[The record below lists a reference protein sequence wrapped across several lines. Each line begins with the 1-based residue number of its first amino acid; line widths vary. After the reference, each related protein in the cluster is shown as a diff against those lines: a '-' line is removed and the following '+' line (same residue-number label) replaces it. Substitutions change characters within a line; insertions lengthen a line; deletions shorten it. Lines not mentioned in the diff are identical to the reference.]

1 MLRNAPRNAF
11 RKATAGLQRR
21 LLPAEGQPPVW
32 GPWWGRP
39 VGRVLDHGIYNT
51 RVHGKELV
59 PGRGG
64 VIFAA
69 NHLSYL
75 DGPVMVGAAPR
86 YMHVLVK
93 NEMFKGFLG
102 SVLTASGQISIDRAG
117 DRQALQRAKHVLGSG
132 GCIGILPEGTRGQG
146 AASSVSSGVAWLALN
161 SAAPVVPVALLGTRH
176 PGEHKDKIPPLRRKI
191 HVSFGEP
198 TRIEREPGTS
208 GRVSM
213 DTAAE
218 RIRALLAGHVRSAIE
233 RTGQPLPE
241 DETDQLSANPI
252 EGKDS

>member
-1 MLRNAPRNAF
+1 MLR
-11 RKATAGLQRR
+11 KAAADLQRR
-21 LLPAEGQPPVW
+21 VFPPAGRPPVW

-39 VGRVLDHGIYNT
+39 VGRVLDHVIYNT
-51 RVHGKELV
+51 EVHGKDRIPAGE
-59 PGRGG
+59 P

-86 YMHVLVK
+86 HMHVLVK
-93 NEMFKGFLG
+93 HDMFSGFLG
-102 SVLTASGQISIDRAG
+102 GVLTASGQISIDRAG
-117 DRQALQRAKHVLGSG
+117 DRRALQRAKLVLESGS
-132 GCIGILPEGTRGQG
+132 CIGILPEGTRGAG
-146 AASSVSSGVAWLALN
+146 AAASVSSGVAWLALN

-176 PGEHKDKIPPLRRKI
+176 PGEHRNKIPPPRRKI

-198 TRIEREPGTS
+198 ALIEREPGVS

-213 DTAAE
+213 DRAAE

-233 RTGQPLPE
+233 LTGQPLPE